1 MKPIVTS
8 FRLLRRQ
15 LPGLP
20 WWLLLGGALP
30 VVVLSLLGALYLF
43 ERGAWG
49 WFLLLLLLACLP
61 LLLLR
66 RKPLP
71 ALADWQPEPDGQWS
85 AFEREIWQRA
95 LALGRER
102 LAREP
107 EWARLR
113 EHGLAL
119 FRQVA
124 ADYHPAD
131 REAELAFTL
140 PELLLLTEE
149 VSRRYRR
156 FLLEHVPYV
165 EQLRLDRL
173 HGLYRQRDRL
183 RAARRWYDAYRWL
196 RLLTPEGWVA
206 AGRDR
211 ILGELF
217 EGMSEQLQLQLK
229 QALLAEVAAVAI
241 DLYGGRFRLAEREL
255 PPDPRLAED
264 ERDLADGPA
273 PLRVLLVGQPN
284 AGKSSLINALLG
296 RTVAEVSALP
306 STARKRVY
314 RYQLEGIPL
323 LHLVDTP
330 GIATPE
336 ASEDWLVRQMADSDL
351 VLWLLKANQPAR
363 QADLALKQA
372 FDAHLAR
379 PEQRGRRAP
388 ALLALVNQVDLLPPV
403 AAPPGD
409 PAKAAII
416 REALD
421 YNREL
426 LGADAALAL
435 SLAPGQ
441 PPQGLEALLE
451 RLIAA
456 HDDAIQ
462 TQLGRRRQG
471 ASNPAFNE
479 QLARLRRLGR
489 QMWGL
494 YRDG

>member
-1 MKPIVTS
+1 MKPIADNL
-8 FRLLRRQ
+8 RLLRRR
-15 LPGLP
+15 LPAFPLV
-20 WWLLLGGALP
+20 LLLGGALP
-30 VVVLSLLGALYLF
+30 VLLLSLLGALYLF

-61 LLLLR
+61 LPWLR
-66 RKPLP
+66 RRQAP
-71 ALADWQPEPDGQWS
+71 AIPDWQPEPDGQWS

-95 LALGRER
+95 LATGRER

-113 EHGLAL
+113 EHSLAL

-124 ADYHPAD
+124 ADYHPGG

-183 RAARRWYDAYRWL
+183 RAAKRWYDAYRWL

-241 DLYGGRFRLAEREL
+241 DLYGGRFRLAQREL

-264 ERDLADGPA
+264 QQDLAPDPA

-306 STARKRVY
+306 STERKRVY

-336 ASEDWLVRQMADSDL
+336 AAEDWLVRQMADSDL
-351 VLWLLKANQPAR
+351 VLWLLKANQSAR
-363 QADLALKQA
+363 QADLSLKQA
-372 FDAHLAR
+372 FDAYLAR

-388 ALLALVNQVDLLPPV
+388 PLLALVNQVELLPPV
-403 AAPPGD
+403 SAPPGD
-409 PAKAAII
+409 PAKIATI

-421 YNREL
+421 YNRTL
-426 LGADAALAL
+426 LGADQALAL

-441 PPQGLEALLE
+441 PQQGLEELLE
-451 RLIAA
+451 RLAAA

-462 TQLGRRRQG
+462 TQLARRRQG
-471 ASNPAFNE
+471 AQSPALKA

>member
-1 MKPIVTS
+1 MKPIVS
-8 FRLLRRQ
+8 SLRLLRRR
-15 LPGLP
+15 LPALP
-20 WWLLLGGALP
+20 LLLLIGGALP
-30 VVVLSLLGALYLF
+30 VLLLSLLGTLYLF

-49 WFLLLLLLACLP
+49 WFLLLLLLAILP
-61 LLLLR
+61 LPWLR
-66 RKPLP
+66 QKALP
-71 ALADWQPEPDGQWS
+71 AIPDWEPEPDGQWS
-85 AFEREIWQRA
+85 AFEQQIWHQA
-95 LALGRER
+95 LATGRER

-107 EWARLR
+107 EWTRLR
-113 EHGLAL
+113 EHGLVL

-124 ADYHPAD
+124 AAYHPD
-131 REAELAFTL
+131 GKEAELAFTL
-140 PELLLLTEE
+140 PELLLLVEE
-149 VSRRYRR
+149 ISRRYRR

-211 ILGELF
+211 ILGQLF
-217 EGMSEQLQLQLK
+217 EGMSEQLQTQLK

-241 DLYGGRFRLAEREL
+241 DLYGGRFRLAQREL
-255 PPDPRLAED
+255 PPDPRQAED
-264 ERDLADGPA
+264 EQDLAAPPA
-273 PLRVLLVGQPN
+273 PLRVLLVGQPS

-296 RTVAEVSALP
+296 QTVAEVSALP
-306 STARKRVY
+306 STERKQVY
-314 RYQLEGIPL
+314 RYRLEGVSL
-323 LHLVDTP
+323 LHLIDTP

-336 ASEDWLVRQMADSDL
+336 APGDWLVQQMANSDM

-363 QADLALKQA
+363 QVDLALKQD
-372 FDAHLAR
+372 FDAHFAR
-379 PEQRGRRAP
+379 PEQRSRRPP
-388 ALLALVNQVDLLPPV
+388 ALLALVNQVDLLPPIS
-403 AAPPGD
+403 APPED
-409 PAKAAII
+409 PAKAALI

-421 YNREL
+421 YNRVL
-426 LGADAALAL
+426 LGADEALAL
-435 SLAPGQ
+435 SLAPGRQ
-441 PPQGLEALLE
+441 PQGLKTLLE

-456 HDDAIQ
+456 HDDGIQ

-471 ASNPAFNE
+471 ASTPAFKE